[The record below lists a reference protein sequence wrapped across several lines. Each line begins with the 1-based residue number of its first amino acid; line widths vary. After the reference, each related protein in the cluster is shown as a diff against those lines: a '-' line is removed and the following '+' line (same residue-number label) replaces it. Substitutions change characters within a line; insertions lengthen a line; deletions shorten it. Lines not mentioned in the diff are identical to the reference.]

1 MSTRA
6 QAEKAYE
13 KARKE
18 ALDNAMAVCDEL
30 SMKSP
35 LPLPA
40 YRLFASSSIAGLVS
54 AQVPSKPEL
63 AGLSASELS
72 LALDQLFERELV
84 AWHTNKGVI
93 ATRQPRNPETKR
105 LLGGEVFMSEQA
117 LVDYGD
123 DLYRIYFIA
132 NDFDHGEVR
141 HTTLHAPQWR
151 ASMATQVSPTPT
163 IVAPGSARKMRRVR

>member
-1 MSTRA
+1 MR
-6 QAEKAYE
+6 EKAYE
-13 KARKE
+13 KARRE
-18 ALDNAMAVCDEL
+18 ALDNALAVCEEL
-30 SMKSP
+30 SLKSP

-40 YRLFASSSIAGLVS
+40 YRLFASSSLAGLVS

-63 AGLSASELS
+63 ASLSASELS
-72 LALDQLFERELV
+72 VALDQLFERELV

-93 ATRQPRNPETKR
+93 PTRHPRNPETKR
-105 LLGGEVFMSEQA
+105 MLGGEVFMTEQA

-123 DLYRIYFIA
+123 DLYRVYFIA

-151 ASMATQVSPTPT
+151 AAMATQVSPTPT
-163 IVAPGSARKMRRVR
+163 VRPPGAPRKMRRVR